1 MKWDN
6 ETGLQVPG
14 TYQSKNRQLERL
26 FLSGIYHSQLGSNP
40 VLGVLSVL
48 LEDNMVSDENLANHY
63 KDIVSGHLNVLHY
76 PEIACRLFFCDTEED
91 IWDIVKDG
99 YANAESFLL
108 TYGGYHRTRLEQEPI
123 FTASAIRQERFC
135 RYVQDAFPW
144 LKPMHEFLQNVSYT
158 FSPEEF
164 SIGNWI
170 GK

>member
-1 MKWDN
+1 MRQDCRSREPTRVRIANWSDSSYPAFITHNWDQI
-6 ETGLQVPG
+6 L
-14 TYQSKNRQLERL
+14 YWASYL
-26 FLSGIYHSQLGSNP
+26 FY
-40 VLGVLSVL
+40 
-48 LEDNMVSDENLANHY
+48 
-63 KDIVSGHLNVLHY
+63 Y

-164 SIGNWI
+164 SIRNWI

>member
-1 MKWDN
+1 MRQDCRSREPTRVRIANWSDSSYPAFITHNWAQILYWASYLFFWRTIWSVMKTW
-6 ETGLQVPG
+6 P
-14 TYQSKNRQLERL
+14 
-26 FLSGIYHSQLGSNP
+26 I
-40 VLGVLSVL
+40 
-48 LEDNMVSDENLANHY
+48 
-63 KDIVSGHLNVLHY
+63 IVSGHLNVLHY
-76 PEIACRLFFCDTEED
+76 AEIACRLFFCDTEED

-135 RYVQDAFPW
+135 RYIQDAFPW

>member
-6 ETGLQVPG
+6 ETGLPVPG
-14 TYQSKNRQLERL
+14 TYLSKNRQLERL
-26 FLSGIYHSQLGSNP
+26 FLSGMYHSQLGSNP

-48 LEDNMVSDENLANHY
+48 LEDNLVSDENLANHY

-123 FTASAIRQERFC
+123 LTASATRQERFC
-135 RYVQDAFPW
+135 EYVQDVFPW
-144 LKPMHEFLQNVSYT
+144 LKPMQEFLQSVSYT

-170 GK
+170 GR